1 MQAIAS
7 SMRNL
12 ARPFLKVLN
21 FPNTTLPV
29 EQQPFQTAQVRTRYV
44 DWKMRRDAKRRDLV
58 KEYGAERLRYNAL
71 KRNTILPSKI
81 REKAAE
87 DIKTLPLNSSI
98 SHVHKRCII
107 TSRPRGNLRRFR
119 MSRIVWRKLA
129 DYNKLSGVTRSSW

>member
-1 MQAIAS
+1 MQAVAT
-7 SMRNL
+7 SMRSL

-29 EQQPFQTAQVRTRYV
+29 EQRSFHTAQVQLRYV
-44 DWKMRRDAKRRDLV
+44 DWKMKRDAKRRELI
-58 KEYGAERLRYNAL
+58 KEYGAERLRYNAI
-71 KRNTILPSKI
+71 KRNTILPSKL

-87 DIKTLPLNSSI
+87 DIRTLPLDSSI
-98 SHVHKRCII
+98 TRVHKRCII
-107 TSRPRGNLRRFR
+107 SSRPRGNLNRFR